1 MSDSPSDIEE
11 DFYLEERN
19 RRIAAGTAAMRD
31 FLSAVGADLGDD
43 NLADTPRRVA
53 KMFVCELLAG
63 EEGNE
68 PPKIVSFP
76 TPGIDNKFVIVRNI
90 PVRSLCAH
98 HLMPIT
104 GYAHIGAFYSK
115 SNVKSPLLSE
125 YVDVVSL
132 PGLSKYARV
141 VDYFSRRFQL
151 QERLGE
157 QISEYLL
164 EKTKARMVVVRI
176 CASHHC
182 MIHRGVLTEKSDTIT
197 CNIKSVG
204 STHEYMWPEPGLI
217 NSREELLSRFNS
229 EIK

>member
-1 MSDSPSDIEE
+1 MSDEMD
-11 DFYLEERN
+11 ERST
-19 RRIAAGTAAMRD
+19 RIAAGEEAMRQ
-31 FLSAVGADLGDD
+31 FLTAVGADLSDD
-43 NLADTPRRVA
+43 NLINTPKRVA

-63 EEGNE
+63 EKGNE

-76 TPGIDNKFVIVRNI
+76 TPGIKEKFVIVRNI

-104 GYAHIGAFYSK
+104 GYAHIGAFYSC
-115 SNVKSPLLSE
+115 SNTKGPIIWGGG
-125 YVDVVSL
+125 YTGVVSL

-141 VDYFSRRFQL
+141 VEYFSRRFQL

-164 EKTKARMVVVRI
+164 KETKARMVIVRI
-176 CASHHC
+176 CATHHC

-197 CNIKSVG
+197 CNIRSVEN
-204 STHEYMWPEPGLI
+204 SSEYIWPESGI

-229 EIK
+229 ELR